1 MHPELLKQLEALSLS
16 SKEPPSQET
25 WAMLCASLSEQYEK
39 HDRKNFLLEQALE
52 TLEHSQREYRTSI
65 DQAKDSAEMVFES
78 MSDALLVLD
87 RSGRIIDANSAA
99 EELFGEDRLE
109 DKIIFKL
116 LTLEGIASERDFI
129 ARLGQGSWPTEE
141 VMFQTS
147 EGAPVYLS
155 CAFNTVAPRRGKVV
169 RRVVCSL
176 HDVTE
181 QRIYTQQ
188 LEGLNSKLSAA
199 RDEAL
204 DASAAKS
211 QFLANMSHELRTP
224 LNAIMGY
231 AELLQEEHD
240 SSGITNPQINE
251 DLHKIIGAA
260 KHLLSLIN
268 DLLDLSKIEAGKFH
282 LRREAVLLEPLL
294 EECIALFGPI
304 AKENNNTLEVSIE
317 ADIGESMGDRMRL
330 KQILVNLLSNAC
342 KFTKNGVVK
351 LSAGRIPR
359 ANADL
364 IVIRVEDDGIGMPEE
379 MLHEIFKPFTQVDGS
394 NTRVHGGT
402 GLGLTIA
409 RRLCR
414 MMGGELTVSSEVGK
428 GSCFEIELL
437 ATVHQ
442 DLAALARE
450 ERHDMEGTVVLLI
463 DDDPAIQEIVRRQLA
478 PCRVQLVIASD
489 GEEGLMMARAVPP
502 DVVVLDM
509 LMPNMNGE
517 QVLSRMRQDT
527 ELANVPVILISNQ
540 ELDNSLIA
548 LGVEDFLLKPI
559 ERSSLL
565 RSIGRFVDLARGQSN
580 ILIVEDDPMV
590 RDILR
595 RTIKLEGLSV
605 LEARD
610 GIEGLERLG
619 QHPDISLILLDLMM
633 PRMDG
638 FTFLERVR
646 EDARHKN
653 IPVVVLTAKTLDEQE
668 RELLEASTERVFGK
682 DTMGTGEL
690 LSELIH
696 VLKQQDH
703 EGKKGAP

>member
-1 MHPELLKQLEALSLS
+1 MHPELLQQLAMLSLTS
-16 SKEPPSQET
+16 EEPPSKEA
-25 WAMLCASLSEQYEK
+25 WEKLCESLSEQYEK

-52 TLEHSQREYRTSI
+52 TLEHSQREYETNI
-65 DQAKDSAEMVFES
+65 DQVKDSAEMVFES
-78 MSDALLVLD
+78 TSDALLVLD
-87 RSGRIIDANSAA
+87 RSGRIVDANSAA
-99 EELFGEDRLE
+99 QELFDEAKLE
-109 DKIIFKL
+109 GKLIFKL
-116 LTLEGIASERDFI
+116 LKLDGVLTERDFS
-129 ARLGQGSWPTEE
+129 ARIDQTSSQTEE
-141 VMFQTS
+141 VTHQPN
-147 EGAPVYLS
+147 GAAPLYLA
-155 CAFNTVAPRRGKVV
+155 CTFNAVAPRRGKVV

-181 QRIYTQQ
+181 QRVYANQ
-188 LEGLNSKLSAA
+188 LEGLNTKLSVA

-240 SSGITNPQINE
+240 SSGVENTQITE
-251 DLHKIIGAA
+251 DLRKILGAA

-282 LRREAVLLEPLL
+282 LRRESVQIEPLL
-294 EECIALFGPI
+294 EECVALFGSI
-304 AKENNNTLEVSIE
+304 AKENNNTLEVSIDK
-317 ADIGESMGDRMRL
+317 DIGESMGDRMRL

-342 KFTKNGVVK
+342 KFTNDGVVK
-351 LSAGRIPR
+351 LSAKRIPR

-364 IVIRVEDDGIGMPEE
+364 IVIRVEDDGIGMPEA

-414 MMGGELTVSSEVGK
+414 MMGGELTVSSEEGK

-437 ATVHQ
+437 ATLHQ
-442 DLAALARE
+442 DIAALAIE
-450 ERHDMEGTVVLLI
+450 NGYNMEGTVVLLI

-517 QVLSRMRQDT
+517 QVLSRMRQDS
-527 ELANVPVILISNQ
+527 ELSDVPVILISNQ
-540 ELDNSLIA
+540 EIDNSLLA

-559 ERSSLL
+559 ERISLL
-565 RSIGRFVDLARGQSN
+565 RSIGRFVDLDRERAN
-580 ILIVEDDPMV
+580 ILLVEDDPMV
-590 RDILR
+590 RDVLR

-605 LEARD
+605 IEARD
-610 GIEGLERLG
+610 GVEGLESLDK
-619 QHPDISLILLDLMM
+619 HPDISLILLDLMM

-646 EDARHKN
+646 EDDRFED

-668 RELLEASTERVFGK
+668 QELLEASTERVFGK
-682 DTMGTGEL
+682 DKMGTSEL
-690 LSELIH
+690 LTELVR
-696 VLKQQDH
+696 VLDQTPA
-703 EGKKGAP
+703 KKKSDT